1 MLHSPHTHSVEIL
14 VLDFGS
20 QYTQLIARRLREYGV
35 YTEIVPYFEKLDSIK
50 SKNPKGIILS
60 GGPASVYEEG
70 AYKPDSSV
78 FDLGVPVLGICYGMQ
93 YIAHFFGGSVVR
105 AKAQEF
111 GKAVLEIAESSVELF
126 KGVKQDSIVWMSHAD
141 KVESVPSGFV
151 ELAKSGNTHY
161 CAIADFTRQVYALQF
176 HPEVV
181 HSECGGE
188 MLKNFAVGIC
198 GADTSWNMRNFA
210 QSEIVKLR
218 EKVLGET
225 CGNGADFVSI
235 LETPHTYLRPY
246 RLDDLEDLHKIL
258 DEKTMYAWG
267 HAFSKQ
273 ECKDWIEQQLQRY
286 QKYGFGLWAVV
297 DKASGEIIGN
307 AGLNY
312 ENIMLVSDETKVDE
326 VDSSGESQCEI
337 LELGYI
343 INHRFWGQGLGLE
356 VARACAEYAFSK
368 LGAKELYCLIK
379 EDNAPSLKLAKKLG
393 MRVVGKNIK
402 HYKGQELAH
411 FVLKAD
417 ELVLCTKG
425 ENFNQKCEVR
435 VESNMERFAKDS
447 KPTQEKSQEKG
458 LKSNAEGF
466 AMRNRGFQGGGE
478 GSLLNINDRSD
489 FSQLP
494 HLSLKDKPFSKVL
507 CAVSGGV
514 DSSVVATLLYRAIG
528 ENLIPVFVDTGLLRK
543 GEREAVEEMFR
554 ENLKVP
560 LIVADASEL
569 FLGRLKGVTEPEQ
582 KRKIIGETFIEV
594 FEAEAKKHNTKGE
607 IKFLAQGTL
616 YPDVIESVSVKGPS
630 KTIKSHHNVGGLPE
644 WMKFEL
650 IEPLRELFKD
660 EVRALGRELGMPESM
675 LMRHPFPGPGLAIRI
690 MGEVNSEDLE
700 ILKEA
705 DSIFIEELH
714 KWGLYDSVWQAFCVL
729 LNVRSVGVMG
739 DNRTYDNTICIRA
752 VEAMDGMTA
761 SFSHLPHAFL
771 ESVSNRI
778 INEVAGINRVVYDI
792 TSKPPGTIEWE

>member
-50 SKNPKGIILS
+50 AKNPKGIILS

-70 AYKPDSSV
+70 AYKPDSGV

-105 AKAQEF
+105 AEAQEF
-111 GKAVLEIAESSVELF
+111 GKAVLEISDLHTPLF
-126 KGVKQDSIVWMSHAD
+126 ENVKQDSIVWMSHAD
-141 KVESVPSGFV
+141 KVESLPSGFV

-161 CAIADFTRQVYALQF
+161 CAIADFKRQIYALQF

-210 QSEIVKLR
+210 ESEIVKLR
-218 EKVLGET
+218 EKVLGE
-225 CGNGADFVSI
+225 
-235 LETPHTYLRPY
+235 
-246 RLDDLEDLHKIL
+246 
-258 DEKTMYAWG
+258 
-267 HAFSKQ
+267 SK
-273 ECKDWIEQQLQRY
+273 
-286 QKYGFGLWAVV
+286 
-297 DKASGEIIGN
+297 
-307 AGLNY
+307 
-312 ENIMLVSDETKVDE
+312 KV
-326 VDSSGESQCEI
+326 
-337 LELGYI
+337 
-343 INHRFWGQGLGLE
+343 
-356 VARACAEYAFSK
+356 
-368 LGAKELYCLIK
+368 
-379 EDNAPSLKLAKKLG
+379 
-393 MRVVGKNIK
+393 
-402 HYKGQELAH
+402 
-411 FVLKAD
+411 
-417 ELVLCTKG
+417 
-425 ENFNQKCEVR
+425 
-435 VESNMERFAKDS
+435 DS
-447 KPTQEKSQEKG
+447 KPTQENSQEKG
-458 LKSNAEGF
+458 LDSNAEGL
-466 AMRNRGFQGGGE
+466 QE
-478 GSLLNINDRSD
+478 CNDTLRRSILD
-489 FSQLP
+489 EKLP
-494 HLSLKDKPFSKVL
+494 QRDSVNEAYNDNTPLDAAETSCGDLSLKDKPFSKVL

-543 GEREAVEEMFR
+543 GEREAVEAMFR

-560 LIVADASEL
+560 LIVADAREL
-569 FLGRLKGVTEPEQ
+569 FLGRLKGVTDPEK

-594 FEAEAKKHNTKGE
+594 FEKEAKKHNTKGE

-690 MGEVNSEDLE
+690 MGEVNAADLE
-700 ILKEA
+700 LLKEA

-739 DNRTYDNTICIRA
+739 DNRTYDNTICVRA

>member
-1 MLHSPHTHSVEIL
+1 MRLDSHFVEIL

-50 SKNPKGIILS
+50 AKNPKGIILS

-70 AYKPDSSV
+70 AYKPDYRV
-78 FDLGVPVLGICYGMQ
+78 FELGIPVLGICYGMQ

-105 AKAQEF
+105 AEAQEF
-111 GKAVLEIAESSVELF
+111 GKAVLEIAESSVDFGLF

-161 CAIADFTRQVYALQF
+161 CAIADFKRQVYALQF

-181 HSECGGE
+181 HSECGGDI
-188 MLKNFAVGIC
+188 LRNFAVGIC
-198 GADTSWNMRNFA
+198 GADTEWNMRNFA
-210 QSEIVKLR
+210 ESEIIKLR
-218 EKVLGET
+218 EKVLG
-225 CGNGADFVSI
+225 DS
-235 LETPHTYLRPY
+235 
-246 RLDDLEDLHKIL
+246 KI
-258 DEKTMYAWG
+258 
-267 HAFSKQ
+267 
-273 ECKDWIEQQLQRY
+273 I
-286 QKYGFGLWAVV
+286 
-297 DKASGEIIGN
+297 
-307 AGLNY
+307 
-312 ENIMLVSDETKVDE
+312 
-326 VDSSGESQCEI
+326 
-337 LELGYI
+337 
-343 INHRFWGQGLGLE
+343 QG
-356 VARACAEYAFSK
+356 
-368 LGAKELYCLIK
+368 
-379 EDNAPSLKLAKKLG
+379 
-393 MRVVGKNIK
+393 
-402 HYKGQELAH
+402 
-411 FVLKAD
+411 VL
-417 ELVLCTKG
+417 
-425 ENFNQKCEVR
+425 
-435 VESNMERFAKDS
+435 ESNVEGFSKDS
-447 KPTQEKSQEKG
+447 KPMQENSKIFDEKCGLQEKSQ
-458 LKSNAEGF
+458 
-466 AMRNRGFQGGGE
+466 

-494 HLSLKDKPFSKVL
+494 HLSQKAEFSKVL

-543 GEREAVEEMFR
+543 GEREAVEAMFR

-560 LIVADASEL
+560 LIVADAREL
-569 FLGRLKGVTEPEQ
+569 FLGRLKGVTDPEK

-594 FEAEAKKHNTKGE
+594 FEKEAKKHNTKGE

-690 MGEVNSEDLE
+690 MGEVNAADLE
-700 ILKEA
+700 LLKEA

>member
-1 MLHSPHTHSVEIL
+1 MMNSLIL

-78 FDLGVPVLGICYGMQ
+78 FDMGVPVLGICYGMQ

-105 AKAQEF
+105 AEAQEF
-111 GKAVLEIAESSVELF
+111 GKAVLEISDLHTPLF
-126 KGVKQDSIVWMSHAD
+126 ENVKQDSIAWMSHAD
-141 KVESVPSGFV
+141 KVESLPSGFV

-161 CAIADFTRQVYALQF
+161 CAIADFKRQIYALQF

-188 MLKNFAVGIC
+188 ILKNFAVGIC

-210 QSEIVKLR
+210 ESEIIKLR

-225 CGNGADFVSI
+225 CGNRADSNANVKFI
-235 LETPHTYLRPY
+235 LETPRTYLRPY

-312 ENIMLVSDETKVDE
+312 ENITLVSDETKVDE

-356 VARACAEYAFSK
+356 VARACAKYAFSK
-368 LGAKELYCLIK
+368 LGVKELYCLIK

-417 ELVLCTKG
+417 ELVLCADSEK
-425 ENFNQKCEVR
+425 FN
-435 VESNMERFAKDS
+435 A
-447 KPTQEKSQEKG
+447 
-458 LKSNAEGF
+458 
-466 AMRNRGFQGGGE
+466 
-478 GSLLNINDRSD
+478 NDRSD

-494 HLSLKDKPFSKVL
+494 HLSQKAEFSKVL

-560 LIVADASEL
+560 LIVADAKEL

-690 MGEVNSEDLE
+690 MGEVNAADLE
-700 ILKEA
+700 LLKEA

>member
-1 MLHSPHTHSVEIL
+1 MMNSLIL

-70 AYKPDSSV
+70 AYKPDSAV
-78 FDLGVPVLGICYGMQ
+78 FDMGVPVLGICYGMQ

-111 GKAVLEIAESSVELF
+111 GKAVLEISDLHTPLF
-126 KGVKQDSIVWMSHAD
+126 ENVKQDSIVWMSHAD
-141 KVESVPSGFV
+141 KVESLPSGFV

-161 CAIADFTRQVYALQF
+161 CAIADFKRQIYALQF

-188 MLKNFAVGIC
+188 ILKNFAVKIC

-210 QSEIVKLR
+210 ESEIIKLR

-225 CGNGADFVSI
+225 CGNRADSNANVKFI
-235 LETPHTYLRPY
+235 LETPRTYLRPY

-312 ENIMLVSDETKVDE
+312 ENITLVSDETKVDE

-356 VARACAEYAFSK
+356 VARACAKYAFSK
-368 LGAKELYCLIK
+368 LGVKELYCLIK

-417 ELVLCTKG
+417 ELVLCADSEK
-425 ENFNQKCEVR
+425 FN
-435 VESNMERFAKDS
+435 A
-447 KPTQEKSQEKG
+447 
-458 LKSNAEGF
+458 
-466 AMRNRGFQGGGE
+466 
-478 GSLLNINDRSD
+478 NDRSD

-494 HLSLKDKPFSKVL
+494 HLSQKAEFSKVL

-543 GEREAVEEMFR
+543 GEREAVEAMFR

-560 LIVADASEL
+560 LIVADAKEL

-594 FEAEAKKHNTKGE
+594 FEKEAKKHNTKGE

-690 MGEVNSEDLE
+690 MGEVNAADLE

>member
-1 MLHSPHTHSVEIL
+1 MMNSLIL

-70 AYKPDSSV
+70 AYKPDSRV
-78 FDLGVPVLGICYGMQ
+78 FELNIPVLGICYGMQ

-111 GKAVLEIAESSVELF
+111 GKAVLEISDLHTPLF
-126 KGVKQDSIVWMSHAD
+126 ENVKQDSIVWMSHAD
-141 KVESVPSGFV
+141 KVESLPSGFV

-161 CAIADFTRQVYALQF
+161 CAIADFKRQIYALQF

-188 MLKNFAVGIC
+188 ILKNFAVGIC

-210 QSEIVKLR
+210 ESEIIKLR
-218 EKVLGET
+218 EKVLGGGAALMSET
-225 CGNGADFVSI
+225 CHSELERSEREESSGDSKFITQRLRISKLKQDDSNALRNIFGDSRIMECFPNGI
-235 LETPHTYLRPY
+235 WN
-246 RLDDLEDLHKIL
+246 
-258 DEKTMYAWG
+258 DEKIAS
-267 HAFSKQ
+267 FIQ
-273 ECKDWIEQQLQRY
+273 EQRSSY
-286 QKYGFGLWAVV
+286 DKYGYGIFAVIE
-297 DKASGEIIGN
+297 KASNECVGCVGFVNEGFK
-307 AGLNY
+307 
-312 ENIMLVSDETKVDE
+312 D
-326 VDSSGESQCEI
+326 C
-337 LELGYI
+337 LELQYFIRYDKQKLGYATEAI
-343 INHRFWGQGLGLE
+343 EALK
-356 VARACAEYAFSK
+356 EYAK
-368 LGAKELYCLIK
+368 ELGIKHLYCLIDG
-379 EDNAPSLKLAKKLG
+379 ENTHSSVFAKKLG
-393 MRVVGKNIK
+393 FEKIAKNAIK
-402 HYKGQELAH
+402 NGIDVPALCGELSCVY
-411 FVLKAD
+411 VLD
-417 ELVLCTKG
+417 LEI
-425 ENFNQKCEVR
+425 N
-435 VESNMERFAKDS
+435 
-447 KPTQEKSQEKG
+447 
-458 LKSNAEGF
+458 NALP
-466 AMRNRGFQGGGE
+466 
-478 GSLLNINDRSD
+478 LLGAT
-489 FSQLP
+489 
-494 HLSLKDKPFSKVL
+494 SKVL

-560 LIVADASEL
+560 LIVADAKEL

-739 DNRTYDNTICIRA
+739 DNRTYDNTICVRA

>member
-70 AYKPDSSV
+70 AYKPDSRV
-78 FDLGVPVLGICYGMQ
+78 FELNIPVLGICYGMQ

-111 GKAVLEIAESSVELF
+111 GKAVLEISDLHTPLF
-126 KGVKQDSIVWMSHAD
+126 ENVKQDSIVWMSHAD
-141 KVESVPSGFV
+141 KVESLPSGFV

-161 CAIADFTRQVYALQF
+161 CAIADFTRQIYALQF

-235 LETPHTYLRPY
+235 LETPRTYLRPY

-368 LGAKELYCLIK
+368 LGVKELYCLIK
-379 EDNAPSLKLAKKLG
+379 EDNKPSLKLAKKLG

-402 HYKGQELAH
+402 HYKGQELAQ

-478 GSLLNINDRSD
+478 GSLLNINDQANNAESAI
-489 FSQLP
+489 S
-494 HLSLKDKPFSKVL
+494 HAKPTQKVL

-560 LIVADASEL
+560 LIVADAREL
-569 FLGRLKGVTEPEQ
+569 FLRRLKGITDPEQ

-690 MGEVNSEDLE
+690 MGEVNAADLE
-700 ILKEA
+700 LLKEA

-739 DNRTYDNTICIRA
+739 DNRTYDNTICVRA